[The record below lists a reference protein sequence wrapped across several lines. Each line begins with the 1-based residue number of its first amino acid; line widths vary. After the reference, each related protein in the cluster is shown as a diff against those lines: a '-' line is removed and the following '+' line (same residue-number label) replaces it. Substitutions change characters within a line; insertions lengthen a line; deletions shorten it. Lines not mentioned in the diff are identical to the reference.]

1 MNMMRQIKIHLNIF
15 FFLAVVTV
23 KLIKVAQAVREV
35 QSYKVYRYAV
45 FKRPRLDSSTGGANA
60 QITHINV

>member
-1 MNMMRQIKIHLNIF
+1 MNMMRQIKIHLNI

-45 FKRPRLDSSTGGANA
+45 FKRPRLDSLTGGANA
-60 QITHINV
+60 QITHICV